1 MSATPG
7 KTKHFQTHVIGG
19 SCIFIDGPG
28 LVIPNLSMTRASM
41 VLGGILPIDT
51 LNEFIPS
58 MDLLLQKIPFAH
70 LLSFY
75 GIMKSCVL
83 SAKKSDRKMS
93 VSMLFLSSFGLMR
106 GLVKAGATPDQ
117 ARAAKIILKDFVT
130 GKLVFCQAPP
140 TENQAEFCKF
150 ETDCDEDIFA
160 EDDLELID
168 SFPELKVASGV
179 HMRGKRHVAING
191 NKLGI
196 APSTKKHSN
205 KKKREK
211 LRRLYNETPYA

>member
-1 MSATPG
+1 
-7 KTKHFQTHVIGG
+7 
-19 SCIFIDGPG
+19 
-28 LVIPNLSMTRASM
+28 M

-130 GKLVFCQAPP
+130 GKLVF
-140 TENQAEFCKF
+140 
-150 ETDCDEDIFA
+150 
-160 EDDLELID
+160 
-168 SFPELKVASGV
+168 
-179 HMRGKRHVAING
+179 
-191 NKLGI
+191 
-196 APSTKKHSN
+196 
-205 KKKREK
+205 
-211 LRRLYNETPYA
+211 